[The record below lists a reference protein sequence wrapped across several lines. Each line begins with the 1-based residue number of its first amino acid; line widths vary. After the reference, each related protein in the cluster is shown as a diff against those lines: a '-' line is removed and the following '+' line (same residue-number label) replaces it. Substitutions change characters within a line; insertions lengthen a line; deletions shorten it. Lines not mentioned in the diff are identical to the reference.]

1 MRTCMTFV
9 KTECPECAETII
21 MDVVNGYGYCM
32 YCGAKV
38 EPEGLRRFSSPLRIA
53 IRKELE
59 FDDPSISEPW
69 YEDVC
74 EAISLML
81 SGEKD
86 AGAALIRSVYGS
98 AKDDDEMARIS
109 NTLSMEILEY
119 VVSVMDRDEGEP
131 YRGGALDII
140 GVIREFDDIYPTE
153 ILDLCLAQMTIG
165 TFVSGEIAKTT
176 LISISYLAQDL
187 LTLSRS
193 ATDAVELLGHICSL
207 ATEIARSAYPED
219 SDIDRSEEAVR
230 RLMFLMDAWSAML
243 AVTDEMTQKDHVKA
257 NRALSASGFDE
268 VLASLEEAFSKAMDG
283 EDAYREP
290 LYRYVWLMCGSP
302 SQGSRKGGK
311 RSKA

>member
-1 MRTCMTFV
+1 M
-9 KTECPECAETII
+9 
-21 MDVVNGYGYCM
+21 
-32 YCGAKV
+32 
-38 EPEGLRRFSSPLRIA
+38 
-53 IRKELE
+53 
-59 FDDPSISEPW
+59 
-69 YEDVC
+69 
-74 EAISLML
+74 
-81 SGEKD
+81 
-86 AGAALIRSVYGS
+86 
-98 AKDDDEMARIS
+98 
-109 NTLSMEILEY
+109 
-119 VVSVMDRDEGEP
+119 
-131 YRGGALDII
+131 DII

-193 ATDAVELLGHICSL
+193 AADAVELLGHICSL

-230 RLMFLMDAWSAML
+230 RLMFP
-243 AVTDEMTQKDHVKA
+243 VTDEMTQKDHVKA